1 MVDQSNAKDIIIAE
15 IEDTFTSEF
24 QKLISR
30 WKMQKFGKTQAL
42 VEAAH
47 LPPHSSYLLKLD
59 DIAQLVGRMR
69 GSWREPILAEN
80 RDLLFKPQVQ
90 FGLEKGGRVRRTYAF
105 LPDNMVFRI
114 PVSSLAWQQKC
125 GTECVLFPGEWTR
138 EHFAEIPGSQS
149 SQIFQCA

>member
-1 MVDQSNAKDIIIAE
+1 MVNQSNAKDIIIAE
-15 IEDTFTSEF
+15 IEDKFTSEF

-69 GSWREPILAEN
+69 GAGEN
-80 RDLLFKPQVQ
+80 QYW
-90 FGLEKGGRVRRTYAF
+90 RRTETCF
-105 LPDNMVFRI
+105 SNPR
-114 PVSSLAWQQKC
+114 SSLA
-125 GTECVLFPGEWTR
+125 
-138 EHFAEIPGSQS
+138 
-149 SQIFQCA
+149 

>member
-47 LPPHSSYLLKLD
+47 LPPHSS
-59 DIAQLVGRMR
+59 
-69 GSWREPILAEN
+69 
-80 RDLLFKPQVQ
+80 
-90 FGLEKGGRVRRTYAF
+90 
-105 LPDNMVFRI
+105 
-114 PVSSLAWQQKC
+114 
-125 GTECVLFPGEWTR
+125 
-138 EHFAEIPGSQS
+138 
-149 SQIFQCA
+149 